1 LEAALVAYRRFE
13 PGGRRGRTNHN
24 NGKALTP
31 RQALAAMEIA
41 DAAGQVPAECD
52 AEVYDDEFWSR
63 IDVWAA
69 ELGLSGRDA
78 VARVSEAPAG

>member
-1 LEAALVAYRRFE
+1 
-13 PGGRRGRTNHN
+13 
-24 NGKALTP
+24 
-31 RQALAAMEIA
+31 MEIA
-41 DAAGQVPAECD
+41 DAVGQVPAECD

-63 IDVWAA
+63 VDVWAA